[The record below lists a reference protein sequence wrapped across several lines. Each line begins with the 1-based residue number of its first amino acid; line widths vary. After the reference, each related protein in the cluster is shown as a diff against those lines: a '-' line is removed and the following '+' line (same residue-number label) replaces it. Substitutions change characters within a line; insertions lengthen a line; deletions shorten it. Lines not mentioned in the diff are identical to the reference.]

1 MEEPHRGGCRVTI
14 EADVT
19 EATVPGQA
27 APADDQVTEE
37 ATPTPADLE
46 RRVSEARAHAAKL
59 EADGA
64 PAADIR
70 KAKARA
76 RQYAEEVKAT
86 KSAAKAEREQARKRS
101 RRGGSRPVIDVT
113 SEPDAVQA
121 IIDVLESGRIPDVYL
136 YGAGPAQVGRDATG
150 PTFVPLDPNGLTL
163 TFISQAEVIK
173 IRVTNDGDEIP
184 TSVLLPPR
192 IASVA
197 LAKTRWDLPVLKGI
211 SSVPLLLP
219 DGTFQLRPGFHEK
232 TGYFYEPRHILPEVP
247 ANPTNEE
254 IGKARALIMDK
265 LLADFPWQTKADK
278 ASYLATLFFAPLRV
292 LVDDPMPVFMLS
304 ATNPGSGKSLLVTIL
319 DSLYGAGRST
329 WATDNSEMGKVVT
342 SVLTGTANPVVIFD
356 NLPNGHTVRFPVL
369 SELATARTW
378 NARILGQSR
387 MANVPNGRLWI
398 VNGNNLGT
406 GDDMARRVI
415 WSVLDPAMRP
425 DLRDANSFE
434 LGDLDQWL
442 PDHAAD
448 VLHAVLVLLAGW
460 AARGMPR
467 SSHSIASFGAWP
479 SVLGGILNFLKVDGW
494 LESREEHMQD
504 GDEDSQEWGAFLSRW
519 HKEFGSGE
527 VTSKTVLEAA
537 QPVPDPY
544 GGSQPGPLSDVA
556 PREAGKFLPN
566 PIKLGLW
573 LKARNGRHF
582 GEYRLQRRV
591 DGHTKV
597 TWWHVEYN
605 PVAAAAPPPATGQP
619 TLTT

>member
-1 MEEPHRGGCRVTI
+1 MWAGEQLEEQP
-14 EADVT
+14 
-19 EATVPGQA
+19 
-27 APADDQVTEE
+27 
-37 ATPTPADLE
+37 PTLAELE
-46 RRVSEARAHAAKL
+46 RQASEARAHAARL

-64 PAADIR
+64 PAAEVK

-76 RQYAEEVKAT
+76 RQYSEETKAA
-86 KSAAKAEREQARKRS
+86 KSAAKAEREQARNGRNRPRPVS
-101 RRGGSRPVIDVT
+101 SQPVIDVT
-113 SEPDAVQA
+113 SEPDAVQDV
-121 IIDVLESGRIPDVYL
+121 INVLESGRIPDVYL

-150 PTFVPLDPNGLTL
+150 PTFVPLDANGLTL
-163 TFISQAEVIK
+163 TLISQAEVIK
-173 IRVTNDGDEIP
+173 IRTTKDGDEIP
-184 TSVLLPPR
+184 TPVLLPPR

-197 LAKTRWDLPVLKGI
+197 LAKTRWDLPTLKGI

-232 TGYFYEPRHILPEVP
+232 TGYFYEPRHLLPEVP
-247 ANPTNEE
+247 ANPTGEQIEE
-254 IGKARALIMDK
+254 ARSLIVDK
-265 LLADFPWQTKADK
+265 LLADFPWQTPADK
-278 ASYLATLFFAPLRV
+278 ASYLAALFFAPLRV
-292 LVDDPMPVFMLS
+292 LVDDPMPPYMLS

-319 DSLYGAGRST
+319 DLLYGAGRST
-329 WATDNSEMGKVVT
+329 WAADNSEMGKVVT
-342 SVLTGTANPVVIFD
+342 SVLTGTANPVIIFD
-356 NLPNGHTVRFPVL
+356 NLPNGHTVRFPVM

-378 NARILGQSR
+378 SARILGQSR

-415 WSVLDPAMRP
+415 WSVLDPDVRP
-425 DLRDANSFE
+425 DTRDPGSFV

-442 PDHAAD
+442 PEHAAD

-460 AARGMPR
+460 AAQGMPR
-467 SSHSIASFGAWP
+467 SSHSIASFGRWP

-504 GDEDSQEWGAFLSRW
+504 GDEDSQEWGAFLAGW
-519 HKEFGSGE
+519 HKEFESRE

-537 QPVPDPY
+537 QSVPDPSGY
-544 GGSQPGPLSDVA
+544 GSTTGPLSDVI
-556 PREAGKFLPN
+556 PRDAGKFLPS

-605 PVAAAAPPPATGQP
+605 PAAEQP

>member
-1 MEEPHRGGCRVTI
+1 VSTAQIVPHP
-14 EADVT
+14 A
-19 EATVPGQA
+19 AVP
-27 APADDQVTEE
+27 TEE
-37 ATPTPADLE
+37 TKPTLAELE
-46 RRVSEARAHAAKL
+46 RRASEARARAAEL

-64 PAADIR
+64 PATETK

-76 RQYAEEVKAT
+76 RQYAEEAKAAKNAT
-86 KSAAKAEREQARKRS
+86 KAERERARNRP
-101 RRGGSRPVIDVT
+101 RPVGSRPVIDVT
-113 SEPDAVQA
+113 SEPDAVQTV
-121 IIDVLESGRIPDVYL
+121 IEVLESGRIPNVYL

-163 TFISQAEVIK
+163 TFINQAEVIK
-173 IRVTNDGDEIP
+173 TRTTNDGDEIS

-219 DGTFQLRPGFHEK
+219 DGTFQLGPGFHEK
-232 TGYFYEPRHILPEVP
+232 TGYFYEPRHILPDVP
-247 ANPTNEE
+247 TNPTGEQLKE
-254 IGKARALIMDK
+254 ARSLIVDQ
-265 LLADFPWQTKADK
+265 LLADFPWQTAADK
-278 ASYLATLFFAPLRV
+278 ASYLASLFFAPLRV

-319 DSLYGAGRST
+319 ELLYGAGRST

-387 MANVPNGRLWI
+387 MASVPNGRLWI
-398 VNGNNLGT
+398 VNGNGLST

-425 DLRDANSFE
+425 DLRDASGFV

-467 SSHSIASFGAWP
+467 SSHSIASFGRWP
-479 SVLGGILNFLKVDGW
+479 SVLGGILNFIKVGGW
-494 LESREEHMQD
+494 LASREEHMQD
-504 GDEDSQEWGAFLSRW
+504 GDEDAIEWVAFLAGW
-519 HKEFGSGE
+519 HKEIGSGE

-537 QPVPDPY
+537 QSVPDFSGY
-544 GGSQPGPLSDVA
+544 GSTPGPLSEVF
-556 PREAGKFLPN
+556 PREGGKFLPSV
-566 PIKLGLW
+566 KQLGHW
-573 LKARNGRHF
+573 LKAREGRHF
-582 GEYRLQRRV
+582 GEYRLRRRY
-591 DGHTKV
+591 DSHGKINL
-597 TWWHVEYN
+597 WRVEHS
-605 PVAAAAPPPATGQP
+605 AAAAQI
-619 TLTT
+619 

>member
-1 MEEPHRGGCRVTI
+1 
-14 EADVT
+14 
-19 EATVPGQA
+19 
-27 APADDQVTEE
+27 
-37 ATPTPADLE
+37 
-46 RRVSEARAHAAKL
+46 VSEARAYAAKL

-64 PAADIR
+64 PVAEIK

-76 RQYAEEVKAT
+76 RQYAEEVKTA
-86 KSAAKAEREQARKRS
+86 KSAAKAEREQARTRPH
-101 RRGGSRPVIDVT
+101 RVGSRPVIDVT

-150 PTFVPLDPNGLTL
+150 PTFVPLDSNGLTL

-173 IRVTNDGDEIP
+173 IRVTKDGDEIP
-184 TSVLLPPR
+184 MSVLLPPR
-192 IASVA
+192 VASVA

-232 TGYFYEPRHILPEVP
+232 TGYFYEPRHVLPEVP
-247 ANPTNEE
+247 TNPTDKQ
-254 IGKARALIMDK
+254 IGKARTLLVDR
-265 LLADFPWQTKADK
+265 LLADFPWQTAADK
-278 ASYLATLFFAPLRV
+278 ASYLAALFFAPLRV
-292 LVDDPMPVFMLS
+292 LVDDPMPVLMLS

-319 DSLYGAGRST
+319 ESLYGAGRST

-342 SVLTGTANPVVIFD
+342 SVLTGTANPVVIYD

-387 MANVPNGRLWI
+387 MASVPNGRLWI

-406 GDDMARRVI
+406 GDDMARRVF
-415 WSVLDPAMRP
+415 WSVLDPSVRP
-425 DLRDANSFE
+425 DLRDAGTFV

-448 VLHAVLVLLAGW
+448 VLHAVLTLLAGW

-467 SSHSIASFGAWP
+467 SSHAIASFGRWP
-479 SVLGGILNFLKVDGW
+479 SVLGGLLDFLKVDGW

-504 GDEDSQEWGAFLSRW
+504 GDEDSQEWGAFLARW
-519 HKEFGSGE
+519 HEEFGSGE
-527 VTSKTVLEAA
+527 VTSKAVLERA
-537 QPVPDPY
+537 QSLPDPSGY
-544 GGSQPGPLSDVA
+544 GSTPGPLSDVI
-556 PREAGKFLPN
+556 PREAGKFLPS

-582 GEYRLQRRV
+582 GEHRLQRRI

-605 PVAAAAPPPATGQP
+605 PVSAAPQPSTWRP
-619 TLTT
+619 TLT

>member
-1 MEEPHRGGCRVTI
+1 VSTAQVVPHP
-14 EADVT
+14 A
-19 EATVPGQA
+19 AVPA
-27 APADDQVTEE
+27 EEE
-37 ATPTPADLE
+37 AKLTPVDLE
-46 RRVSEARAHAAKL
+46 RLASEARAHAAKL

-64 PAADIR
+64 TPAEIKR
-70 KAKARA
+70 AKARA
-76 RQYAEEVKAT
+76 RQHTEEAKAA
-86 KSAAKAEREQARKRS
+86 KSAAKAERQHARKRPRPVS
-101 RRGGSRPVIDVT
+101 SRPVIDVS

-121 IIDVLESGRIPDVYL
+121 VIEVLESGRIPDVYL

-163 TFISQAEVIK
+163 TFINQAEVIK
-173 IRVTNDGDEIP
+173 IRVTKDGDEIP
-184 TSVLLPPR
+184 TPVLLPPR

-219 DGTFQLRPGFHEK
+219 DGTFQLRPGFHAK
-232 TGYFYEPRHILPEVP
+232 TGYFYEPRHILPDVP
-247 ANPTNEE
+247 TRPTDEQLKE
-254 IGKARALIMDK
+254 ARHLIVDQ
-265 LLADFPWQTKADK
+265 LLADFPWQTPADK
-278 ASYLATLFFAPLRV
+278 ASYLAALFFAPLRV

-319 DSLYGAGRST
+319 ESLYGAGRST
-329 WATDNSEMGKVVT
+329 WAADNSEMSKVIT

-356 NLPNGHTVRFPVL
+356 NLPNGHTVRFPVI

-387 MANVPNGRLWI
+387 MASVPNGRLWI

-415 WSVLDPAMRP
+415 WCVLDPAVRP
-425 DLRDANSFE
+425 DLRDASSFV

-442 PDHAAD
+442 PEHAAE

-467 SSHSIASFGAWP
+467 SSHSIASFGRWP
-479 SVLGGILNFLKVDGW
+479 SVLGGILDFLKVDGW
-494 LESREEHMQD
+494 LKNREEHMQD
-504 GDEDSQEWGAFLSRW
+504 GDEDAIEWGAFLAGW
-519 HKEFGSGE
+519 HKEFGSAE
-527 VTSKTVLEAA
+527 VTAKTVLEAA
-537 QPVPDPY
+537 QSVPDPNGY
-544 GGSQPGPLSDVA
+544 GSTPGKLSEVF
-556 PREAGKFLPN
+556 PREAGKFLPSS
-566 PIKLGLW
+566 IKLGLW

-582 GEYRLQRRV
+582 GEYRLQRRH
-591 DGHTKV
+591 DSHTKV

-605 PVAAAAPPPATGQP
+605 PAAMPAPSPITGQP
-619 TLTT
+619 TLTA